1 MNYNE
6 VNVKKAN
13 ALNKRIKINLHYYEI
28 PHEAFE
34 IIQTGEI
41 EKIIPLF
48 YFDEIIVNEDCRQI
62 DDKIILSTD
71 NLSVSETFYTSYDT
85 ITDFKIKYDI
95 QRINDELFFK
105 AHFIDQ
111 NYNKISNKNVKIIF
125 ESNDN
130 SIETKTLRTTNDGN
144 IIYHFPVILE
154 NMRLK
159 IIIDDIERMVEY
171 LNVL

>member
-13 ALNKRIKINLHYYEI
+13 ALNKRIKINLHGYEI
-28 PHEAFE
+28 PNEAFE

-41 EKIIPLF
+41 IKTIPLF
-48 YFDEIIVNEDCRQI
+48 YFDEIIVNDDCRQI
-62 DDKIILSTD
+62 DNKIILSTAD
-71 NLSVSETFYTSYDT
+71 SFVSETFYASYDT
-85 ITDFKIKYDI
+85 ITDFKIKYDL
-95 QRINDELFFK
+95 QRINNELFFK

-130 SIETKTLRTTNDGN
+130 TIETKTLVTTDDGN
-144 IIYHFPVILE
+144 IIYHLPVILE

-159 IIIDDIERMVEY
+159 IIIDDIEMMV
-171 LNVL
+171 NI

>member
-28 PHEAFE
+28 PHDAFE
-34 IIQTGEI
+34 VIQTGEI
-41 EKIIPLF
+41 IKTIPLF
-48 YFDEIIVNEDCRQI
+48 YFDEIIVNDNCRQI
-62 DDKIILSTD
+62 DNKIILSTE
-71 NLSVSETFYTSYDT
+71 NISVSETFFKSSDT
-85 ITDFKIKYDI
+85 ITDFKIKYDL
-95 QRINDELFFK
+95 QRINNELFFK

-130 SIETKTLRTTNDGN
+130 DIETKTLCTTNDGN

-159 IIIDDIERMVEY
+159 IIIDDIEMMV
-171 LNVL
+171 NI

>member
-13 ALNKRIKINLHYYEI
+13 VLNKRLKINLHKYEI

-41 EKIIPLF
+41 IKTIPLF
-48 YFDEIIVNEDCRQI
+48 YFDEIIVNDDCRQI
-62 DDKIILSTD
+62 DNKIILSTD
-71 NLSVSETFYTSYDT
+71 NLSVSETFFKSSDT
-85 ITDFKIKYDI
+85 ITDFKIKYDL
-95 QRINDELFFK
+95 QRINNELFFK

-125 ESNDN
+125 ESNN
-130 SIETKTLRTTNDGN
+130 NEIETETLRTTNDGN

-159 IIIDDIERMVEY
+159 IIIDDIEMMV
-171 LNVL
+171 NI

>member
-13 ALNKRIKINLHYYEI
+13 ALNKRLKINLHYYEI
-28 PHEAFE
+28 PLEAFE

-41 EKIIPLF
+41 TKMIPLF
-48 YFDEIIVNEDCRQI
+48 YFDEIIVNDDCRQI
-62 DDKIILSTD
+62 DNKIILSTD
-71 NLSVSETFYTSYDT
+71 NSRISDTFFKSYDT
-85 ITDFKIKYDI
+85 ITDFKIKYDL
-95 QRINDELFFK
+95 QRINNELFFK

-125 ESNDN
+125 KSNDN
-130 SIETKTLRTTNDGN
+130 EIETKTLHTTNDGN

-154 NMRLK
+154 NMSLK
-159 IIIDDIERMVEY
+159 IIIDDIEMMV
-171 LNVL
+171 NI

>member
-13 ALNKRIKINLHYYEI
+13 ALNKRLKINLHYYEI
-28 PHEAFE
+28 PYEAFE

-41 EKIIPLF
+41 RKTIPLF
-48 YFDEIIVNEDCRQI
+48 YFDEIIVNDDCRQI
-62 DDKIILSTD
+62 DNKIILSTD
-71 NLSVSETFYTSYDT
+71 DFSLSETFFKSYDT
-85 ITDFKIKYDI
+85 ITDFKIKYDL

-130 SIETKTLRTTNDGN
+130 TIETETLVTTNDGN

-154 NMRLK
+154 NMSLK
-159 IIIDDIERMVEY
+159 IIIDDIEMMV
-171 LNVL
+171 NI

>member
-13 ALNKRIKINLHYYEI
+13 ALNKRIKINLHKYEI

-34 IIQTGEI
+34 VIQTGEI
-41 EKIIPLF
+41 KKIIPLF
-48 YFDEIIVNEDCRQI
+48 YFDEIIVNDDCRQI
-62 DDKIILSTD
+62 DNKIILSKEFSD
-71 NLSVSETFYTSYDT
+71 ISETFFKSYDT
-85 ITDFKIKYDI
+85 ITDFKIKYDL
-95 QRINDELFFK
+95 QRINNELFFK

-159 IIIDDIERMVEY
+159 IIIDDIERMV
-171 LNVL
+171 NI

>member
-13 ALNKRIKINLHYYEI
+13 ALNKRIKINLHKYEI

-34 IIQTGEI
+34 VIQTGEI

-48 YFDEIIVNEDCRQI
+48 YFDEIIVNDDCRQI
-62 DDKIILSTD
+62 DNKIIISTD
-71 NLSVSETFYTSYDT
+71 STKISETFFKSYDT
-85 ITDFKIKYDI
+85 ITDFKIKYDL

-111 NYNKISNKNVKIIF
+111 NYNKISNKNIKIIF
-125 ESNDN
+125 KSNDN
-130 SIETKTLRTTNDGN
+130 NIETKTLHTTNDGN
-144 IIYHFPVILE
+144 IIYHLPVILE
-154 NMRLK
+154 NMSLK
-159 IIIDDIERMVEY
+159 IIIDDIEMMV
-171 LNVL
+171 NI

>member
-13 ALNKRIKINLHYYEI
+13 ALNKRIKINLHNYEI

-41 EKIIPLF
+41 KKTIPLF
-48 YFDEIIVNEDCRQI
+48 YFDEIIVKDNCRQI
-62 DDKIILSTD
+62 DNKIILSTD
-71 NLSVSETFYTSYDT
+71 DISVSETFYKSYDT

-95 QRINDELFFK
+95 QRINNELFFK

-111 NYNKISNKNVKIIF
+111 NYNKISNKHVKIIF
-125 ESNDN
+125 ESNN
-130 SIETKTLRTTNDGN
+130 NNIETKTLRTTNDGN

-154 NMRLK
+154 NMSLK
-159 IIIDDIERMVEY
+159 IIIDDIERMV
-171 LNVL
+171 NI

>member
-13 ALNKRIKINLHYYEI
+13 ALNKRLKINLHKYEI
-28 PHEAFE
+28 PHDAFE
-34 IIQTGEI
+34 VIQTGEI
-41 EKIIPLF
+41 MKTIPLF
-48 YFDEIIVNEDCRQI
+48 YFDEIIVNDNCRQI
-62 DDKIILSTD
+62 DNKIILSTD
-71 NLSVSETFYTSYDT
+71 NISVSETFYKSYDT
-85 ITDFKIKYDI
+85 ITDFKIKYDL
-95 QRINDELFFK
+95 QRINNELFFK

-125 ESNDN
+125 KSNDN
-130 SIETKTLRTTNDGN
+130 EIETKTLRTTNDGN

-159 IIIDDIERMVEY
+159 IIIDDIERMV
-171 LNVL
+171 NI

>member
-13 ALNKRIKINLHYYEI
+13 ALNKRIKINLRYYEI

-41 EKIIPLF
+41 TKMIPLF
-48 YFDEIIVNEDCRQI
+48 YFDEIIVNDDCRQI
-62 DDKIILSTD
+62 DNKILLATGDFKLSD
-71 NLSVSETFYTSYDT
+71 TFFKSYDT
-85 ITDFKIKYDI
+85 ITDFKIKYDL

-105 AHFIDQ
+105 SHFIDQ

-125 ESNDN
+125 ESNN
-130 SIETKTLRTTNDGN
+130 NEIETKTLHTTNDGN

-159 IIIDDIERMVEY
+159 IIIDDIEMMVSI
-171 LNVL
+171 

>member
-13 ALNKRIKINLHYYEI
+13 ALNKRIKINLHDYEI
-28 PHEAFE
+28 PHDAFE
-34 IIQTGEI
+34 IIRNGESI
-41 EKIIPLF
+41 KTIPLF
-48 YFDEIIVNEDCRQI
+48 YFDEIIVNDDCRQI
-62 DDKIILSTD
+62 DNKIILSTAD
-71 NLSVSETFYTSYDT
+71 ISVSETFYKSSDT
-85 ITDFKIKYDI
+85 ITDFKIKYDL

-130 SIETKTLRTTNDGN
+130 SIETKTLHTTNDGN

-159 IIIDDIERMVEY
+159 IIIDDIERMV
-171 LNVL
+171 NI

>member
-13 ALNKRIKINLHYYEI
+13 ALNKRIKINLHKYEI

-34 IIQTGEI
+34 VIPTGEI
-41 EKIIPLF
+41 KKIIPLF
-48 YFDEIIVNEDCRQI
+48 YFDEIIVNDDCRQI
-62 DDKIILSTD
+62 DNKIILSTD
-71 NLSVSETFYTSYDT
+71 NISVSGTFFKSYDT
-85 ITDFKIKYDI
+85 ITDFKIKYDL
-95 QRINDELFFK
+95 QRINDKLFFK

-159 IIIDDIERMVEY
+159 IIIDDIERMV
-171 LNVL
+171 NI

>member
-13 ALNKRIKINLHYYEI
+13 ALNKRLKINLYKYEI
-28 PHEAFE
+28 PYEAFE
-34 IIQTGEI
+34 MIETGEI
-41 EKIIPLF
+41 KKTIPLF
-48 YFDEIIVNEDCRQI
+48 YFDEIIVNDNCRQI
-62 DDKIILSTD
+62 DNKIILSTD
-71 NLSVSETFYTSYDT
+71 AISTSEIFFKSYDT
-85 ITDFKIKYDI
+85 ITDFKIKYDL

-125 ESNDN
+125 ESNYN
-130 SIETKTLRTTNDGN
+130 NIETKTLRTTNDGN

-159 IIIDDIERMVEY
+159 IIIDDIEMMV
-171 LNVL
+171 NI

>member
-13 ALNKRIKINLHYYEI
+13 ALNKRIKINLHNYEI

-41 EKIIPLF
+41 KKIIPLF
-48 YFDEIIVNEDCRQI
+48 YFDEIIVNDDCRQI
-62 DDKIILSTD
+62 DNKIILSTD
-71 NLSVSETFYTSYDT
+71 NISVSGTFFKSYDT
-85 ITDFKIKYDI
+85 ITDFKIKYDL
-95 QRINDELFFK
+95 QRINNELFLK

-159 IIIDDIERMVEY
+159 IIIDDIERMV
-171 LNVL
+171 NI

>member
-13 ALNKRIKINLHYYEI
+13 ALNKRIKINLHKYEI

-41 EKIIPLF
+41 KKTIPLF
-48 YFDEIIVNEDCRQI
+48 YFDEIIVNDDCRQI
-62 DDKIILSTD
+62 DNKIILAKEFSD
-71 NLSVSETFYTSYDT
+71 SSGTFYKSYDT
-85 ITDFKIKYDI
+85 ITDFKIKYDL

-105 AHFIDQ
+105 AHFLDQ

-125 ESNDN
+125 ESNN
-130 SIETKTLRTTNDGN
+130 NEIETKTLRTTNDGN

-159 IIIDDIERMVEY
+159 IIIDDIERMV
-171 LNVL
+171 NI

>member
-13 ALNKRIKINLHYYEI
+13 ALNKRIKINLHNYEI

-34 IIQTGEI
+34 VIQTGEI
-41 EKIIPLF
+41 KKIIPLF
-48 YFDEIIVNEDCRQI
+48 YFDEIIVNDDCRQI
-62 DDKIILSTD
+62 DNKIILSTD
-71 NLSVSETFYTSYDT
+71 NLSVSKTFYKSYDT
-85 ITDFKIKYDI
+85 ITDFKIKYDL
-95 QRINDELFFK
+95 QRINNELFFK

-159 IIIDDIERMVEY
+159 IIIDDIERMVSI
-171 LNVL
+171 

>member
-13 ALNKRIKINLHYYEI
+13 ALNKRIKINLHQYEI

-41 EKIIPLF
+41 KKIIPLF
-48 YFDEIIVNEDCRQI
+48 YFDEIIVNDDCRQI
-62 DDKIILSTD
+62 DNKIILSTD
-71 NLSVSETFYTSYDT
+71 NINVSETFYKSYDT
-85 ITDFKIKYDI
+85 ITDFKIKYDL

-130 SIETKTLRTTNDGN
+130 SIETKTLVTTNDGN

-159 IIIDDIERMVEY
+159 IIIDDIERMVSI
-171 LNVL
+171 

>member
-13 ALNKRIKINLHYYEI
+13 VLNKRLKINLHYYEI
-28 PHEAFE
+28 PYEAFE

-41 EKIIPLF
+41 KKTIPLF
-48 YFDEIIVNEDCRQI
+48 YFDEIIVNDDCRQI
-62 DDKIILSTD
+62 DNKIILSTD
-71 NLSVSETFYTSYDT
+71 DFSVSETFFKSYDT
-85 ITDFKIKYDI
+85 ITDFKIKYDL
-95 QRINDELFFK
+95 QRVNDELFFK

-130 SIETKTLRTTNDGN
+130 NIETKTLRTTNDGN

-159 IIIDDIERMVEY
+159 IIIDDIEMMV
-171 LNVL
+171 NI

>member
-13 ALNKRIKINLHYYEI
+13 ALNKRLKINLHDYEI

-34 IIQTGEI
+34 VIQTGEI
-41 EKIIPLF
+41 IKTIPLF
-48 YFDEIIVNEDCRQI
+48 YFDEIIVNDDCRQI
-62 DDKIILSTD
+62 DNKIILSTD
-71 NLSVSETFYTSYDT
+71 NLSVSETFYKSYDT
-85 ITDFKIKYDI
+85 ITDFKIKYDL

-130 SIETKTLRTTNDGN
+130 NIETETLRTTNDGN

-159 IIIDDIERMVEY
+159 IIIDDIEMMV
-171 LNVL
+171 NI

>member
-13 ALNKRIKINLHYYEI
+13 ALNKRLKINLHYYEI

-34 IIQTGEI
+34 VIQTGEI
-41 EKIIPLF
+41 KKIIPLF
-48 YFDEIIVNEDCRQI
+48 YFDEIIVNDNCRQI
-62 DDKIILSTD
+62 DNKIILSTD
-71 NLSVSETFYTSYDT
+71 DISVSETFFKSYDT

-125 ESNDN
+125 ESNN
-130 SIETKTLRTTNDGN
+130 NNIETKTLRTTNDGN

-159 IIIDDIERMVEY
+159 IIIDDIEMMV
-171 LNVL
+171 NI

>member
-13 ALNKRIKINLHYYEI
+13 ALNKRLKINLHYYEI

-41 EKIIPLF
+41 RKTIPLF
-48 YFDEIIVNEDCRQI
+48 YFDEIIVNDDCRQI
-62 DDKIILSTD
+62 DNKIILSTD
-71 NLSVSETFYTSYDT
+71 DISVSETFFKSYDT

-105 AHFIDQ
+105 SHFIDQ

-125 ESNDN
+125 ESNN
-130 SIETKTLRTTNDGN
+130 NEIETETLRTTNDGN
-144 IIYHFPVILE
+144 IIYHFPFILE

-159 IIIDDIERMVEY
+159 IIIDDIEMMV
-171 LNVL
+171 NI

>member
-13 ALNKRIKINLHYYEI
+13 AINKRLKINLHKYEI

-34 IIQTGEI
+34 MIETGEI
-41 EKIIPLF
+41 KKTIPLF
-48 YFDEIIVNEDCRQI
+48 YFDEIIVNDDCRQI
-62 DDKIILSTD
+62 DNKIILSTD
-71 NLSVSETFYTSYDT
+71 DISLSETFFKSYDT
-85 ITDFKIKYDI
+85 ITDFKIKYDL

-125 ESNDN
+125 ESNDTY
-130 SIETKTLRTTNDGN
+130 IGTETLVTTNDGN

-159 IIIDDIERMVEY
+159 IIIDDIEMMV
-171 LNVL
+171 NI

>member
-13 ALNKRIKINLHYYEI
+13 ALNKRIKINLHNYEI

-41 EKIIPLF
+41 KKTIPLF
-48 YFDEIIVNEDCRQI
+48 YFDEIIVNDNCRQI
-62 DDKIILSTD
+62 DNKIILSTD
-71 NLSVSETFYTSYDT
+71 NTKISKTFFKSSDT
-85 ITDFKIKYDI
+85 ITDFKIKYDL

-105 AHFIDQ
+105 AHFMDQ

-130 SIETKTLRTTNDGN
+130 NIETKTLVTTNDGN

-159 IIIDDIERMVEY
+159 IIIDDIEMMV
-171 LNVL
+171 NI

>member
-13 ALNKRIKINLHYYEI
+13 AINKRLKINLHKYEI

-41 EKIIPLF
+41 KKTIPLF
-48 YFDEIIVNEDCRQI
+48 YFDEIIVNDNCRQI
-62 DDKIILSTD
+62 DNKIIFSTRD
-71 NLSVSETFYTSYDT
+71 PDVSETFFKSYDT
-85 ITDFKIKYDI
+85 ITDFKIKYDL
-95 QRINDELFFK
+95 QRVNDELFFK

-125 ESNDN
+125 ESNYN
-130 SIETKTLRTTNDGN
+130 NIETKTLRTTNDGN

-159 IIIDDIERMVEY
+159 IIIDDIEMMV
-171 LNVL
+171 NI

>member
-13 ALNKRIKINLHYYEI
+13 ALNKRLKINLHYYEI
-28 PHEAFE
+28 PPEAFE

-41 EKIIPLF
+41 TKIIPLF
-48 YFDEIIVNEDCRQI
+48 YFDEIIVNDDCRQI
-62 DDKIILSTD
+62 DNKIILSTENSYISD
-71 NLSVSETFYTSYDT
+71 TFYKSYDT
-85 ITDFKIKYDI
+85 ITDFKIKYDL
-95 QRINDELFFK
+95 QRTNNELFFK

-111 NYNKISNKNVKIIF
+111 NYNKLSNKKVKIIF

-130 SIETKTLRTTNDGN
+130 EIEIKTLHTTNDGN

-159 IIIDDIERMVEY
+159 IIIDDIEMMV
-171 LNVL
+171 NI

>member
-13 ALNKRIKINLHYYEI
+13 AINKRLKINLHKYEI

-41 EKIIPLF
+41 KKTIPLF
-48 YFDEIIVNEDCRQI
+48 YFDEIIVNDNCRQI
-62 DDKIILSTD
+62 DNKIIFSTRD
-71 NLSVSETFYTSYDT
+71 PDVAETFFKSYDT
-85 ITDFKIKYDI
+85 ITDFKIKYDL
-95 QRINDELFFK
+95 QRVNDELFFK

-125 ESNDN
+125 ESNYN
-130 SIETKTLRTTNDGN
+130 NIETKTLRTTNDGN

-159 IIIDDIERMVEY
+159 IIIDDIEMMV
-171 LNVL
+171 NI

>member
-13 ALNKRIKINLHYYEI
+13 ALNKRLKINLHYDEI
-28 PHEAFE
+28 PIDAFE
-34 IIQTGEI
+34 VIHAGEI
-41 EKIIPLF
+41 RKTIPLF
-48 YFDEIIVNEDCRQI
+48 YFDEIIVNDDCRQI
-62 DDKIILSTD
+62 DNKIILSTD
-71 NLSVSETFYTSYDT
+71 IISISETFFKSYDT
-85 ITDFKIKYDI
+85 ITDFKIKYDL

-130 SIETKTLRTTNDGN
+130 TIEE
-144 IIYHFPVILE
+144 E
-154 NMRLK
+154 NGAIAK
-159 IIIDDIERMVEY
+159 W
-171 LNVL
+171 

>member
-13 ALNKRIKINLHYYEI
+13 ALNKLLKINLHYYEI

-34 IIQTGEI
+34 IIQNGEI
-41 EKIIPLF
+41 RKTIPLF
-48 YFDEIIVNEDCRQI
+48 YFDEIIVNDDCRQI
-62 DDKIILSTD
+62 DNKIILSTD
-71 NLSVSETFYTSYDT
+71 TLSVSETFFKSYDT
-85 ITDFKIKYDI
+85 ITDFKIKYDL

-125 ESNDN
+125 ESNDTY
-130 SIETKTLRTTNDGN
+130 IETETLVTTNDGN

-159 IIIDDIERMVEY
+159 IIIDDIEMMV
-171 LNVL
+171 NI

>member
-28 PHEAFE
+28 PPEAFE

-41 EKIIPLF
+41 RKTIPLF
-48 YFDEIIVNEDCRQI
+48 YFDEIIVNDDCRQI
-62 DDKIILSTD
+62 DNKIVLSTD
-71 NLSVSETFYTSYDT
+71 DFSLSETFFKSSDT
-85 ITDFKIKYDI
+85 ITDFKIKYDL
-95 QRINDELFFK
+95 QRINNELFFK

-125 ESNDN
+125 KSNDN
-130 SIETKTLRTTNDGN
+130 NIETKTLVTTNDGN

-154 NMRLK
+154 NMSLN
-159 IIIDDIERMVEY
+159 IIIDDIEMVV
-171 LNVL
+171 NI

>member
-13 ALNKRIKINLHYYEI
+13 ALNKRLKINLHYYEI

-34 IIQTGEI
+34 RIQTGEI

-48 YFDEIIVNEDCRQI
+48 YFDEIIVNDGCRQI
-62 DDKIILSTD
+62 DNKIVLSTD
-71 NLSVSETFYTSYDT
+71 DWNLSETFFKSYDT
-85 ITDFKIKYDI
+85 ITDFKIKYDL
-95 QRINDELFFK
+95 QRINNELFFK

-125 ESNDN
+125 KSNNND
-130 SIETKTLRTTNDGN
+130 IETKILHTTNDGN

-154 NMRLK
+154 NMSLK
-159 IIIDDIERMVEY
+159 IIIDDIEMVV
-171 LNVL
+171 NI

>member
-28 PHEAFE
+28 PHDAFE

-41 EKIIPLF
+41 RKTIPLF
-48 YFDEIIVNEDCRQI
+48 YFDEIIVNDNYRQI
-62 DDKIILSTD
+62 DNKIILSIDTIRG
-71 NLSVSETFYTSYDT
+71 SETFFKSSDT
-85 ITDFKIKYDI
+85 ITDFKIKYDL
-95 QRINDELFFK
+95 QRINNELFFK

-125 ESNDN
+125 ESNN
-130 SIETKTLRTTNDGN
+130 NEIETETLVTTNDGN

-159 IIIDDIERMVEY
+159 IIIDDIEMMV
-171 LNVL
+171 NI

>member
-13 ALNKRIKINLHYYEI
+13 ALNKRIKINLHKYEI

-34 IIQTGEI
+34 VIQTGEI
-41 EKIIPLF
+41 KKIIPLF
-48 YFDEIIVNEDCRQI
+48 YFDEIIVNDDCRQI
-62 DDKIILSTD
+62 DNKIILSTD
-71 NLSVSETFYTSYDT
+71 NISVSETFFKSYDT
-85 ITDFKIKYDI
+85 ITDFKIKYDL
-95 QRINDELFFK
+95 QRINNELFFK

-111 NYNKISNKNVKIIF
+111 NYNKVSNKNVKIIF

-130 SIETKTLRTTNDGN
+130 SIETKTLRTTNDGK

-159 IIIDDIERMVEY
+159 IIIDDIERMV
-171 LNVL
+171 NI

>member
-6 VNVKKAN
+6 VNVKRAN

-41 EKIIPLF
+41 RKTIPLF
-48 YFDEIIVNEDCRQI
+48 YFDEIIVNDDCRQI
-62 DDKIILSTD
+62 DNKIILSTD
-71 NLSVSETFYTSYDT
+71 DTKIPETFFKSSDT

-125 ESNDN
+125 ESNN
-130 SIETKTLRTTNDGN
+130 NEIETKTLRTSNDGN
-144 IIYHFPVILE
+144 IIYHLPVILE

-159 IIIDDIERMVEY
+159 IIIDDIEMMV
-171 LNVL
+171 NI

>member
-6 VNVKKAN
+6 VNVKKSN
-13 ALNKRIKINLHYYEI
+13 ALNKRLKINLHYYEI
-28 PHEAFE
+28 PLEAFE

-41 EKIIPLF
+41 TKMIPLF
-48 YFDEIIVNEDCRQI
+48 YFDEIIVNDDCRQI
-62 DDKIILSTD
+62 DNKIILSTD
-71 NLSVSETFYTSYDT
+71 NSKISDTFYKSYDT
-85 ITDFKIKYDI
+85 ITDFKIKYDL
-95 QRINDELFFK
+95 QRINNELFFK

-125 ESNDN
+125 ESNN
-130 SIETKTLRTTNDGN
+130 NEIETKTLHTTNDGN

-159 IIIDDIERMVEY
+159 IIIDDIEMMV
-171 LNVL
+171 NI

>member
-1 MNYNE
+1 MDYNE

-13 ALNKRIKINLHYYEI
+13 ALNKRLKINLHKYEI

-34 IIQTGEI
+34 VIQTGEI
-41 EKIIPLF
+41 SKTIPLF
-48 YFDEIIVNEDCRQI
+48 YFDEIIVNDDCRQI
-62 DDKIILSTD
+62 DNKIILSTE
-71 NLSVSETFYTSYDT
+71 NSRISETFFKSYDT
-85 ITDFKIKYDI
+85 ITDFKIKYDL

-125 ESNDN
+125 ESNN
-130 SIETKTLRTTNDGN
+130 NEIETKTLVTTNDGN
-144 IIYHFPVILE
+144 IIYHLPVILE

-159 IIIDDIERMVEY
+159 IIIDDIEMMV
-171 LNVL
+171 NI

>member
-13 ALNKRIKINLHYYEI
+13 ALNKRVKINLHDYEI

-34 IIQTGEI
+34 IIRNGEI
-41 EKIIPLF
+41 IKTIPLF
-48 YFDEIIVNEDCRQI
+48 YFDEIIVNDDCRQI
-62 DDKIILSTD
+62 DNKIILSTD
-71 NLSVSETFYTSYDT
+71 DISVSETFYKSYDT
-85 ITDFKIKYDI
+85 ITDFKIKYDL
-95 QRINDELFFK
+95 QRINNELFFK

-125 ESNDN
+125 KSNDN
-130 SIETKTLRTTNDGN
+130 DIETKTLRTSNDGN

-154 NMRLK
+154 NMSLN
-159 IIIDDIERMVEY
+159 IIIDDIEMMV
-171 LNVL
+171 NI